1 MDSEKAK
8 IIRKSKQEVSF
19 PNLKT
24 DRLDLRQITE
34 ADLENIFNGLSHPEV
49 IKYYG
54 VNYSSLDDTW
64 EQLEWYAELERTH
77 TGIWWAITLAET
89 GKFCGAIGY
98 NNLSREHK
106 KAELGFWLLPE
117 FWGKGYVQEA
127 MEVVLDHGFRNLNL
141 HRIEAFVETE
151 NKSSQKALQKQHFQQ
166 EGILR
171 DSEIKNGKFI
181 SVAVF
186 SKLKSDLKI

>member
-1 MDSEKAK
+1 MA
-8 IIRKSKQEVSF
+8 F

-24 DRLDLRQITE
+24 SRLNLRQITE
-34 ADLENIFNGLSHPEV
+34 ADLENIFSGLSHPEV

-54 VNYSSLDDTW
+54 VNFQSLEATW

-77 TGIWWAITLAET
+77 TGIWWAILSAGT
-89 GKFCGAIGY
+89 GEFCGAIGY
-98 NNLSREHK
+98 NNLSCEHK

-117 FWGKGYVQEA
+117 FWGRGYVQEA
-127 MEVVLDHGFRNLNL
+127 MEVVLEYAYQELKL

-151 NKSSQKALQKQHFQQ
+151 NISSQKALQKQHFQK

-171 DSEIKNGKFI
+171 DSEIKNGRFI
-181 SVAVF
+181 SVVVF
-186 SKLKSDLKI
+186 SKLKGDLKI

>member
-1 MDSEKAK
+1 MD
-8 IIRKSKQEVSF
+8 F

-24 DRLDLRQITE
+24 SRLNLRQITE
-34 ADLENIFNGLSHPEV
+34 ADLQNIYSGLSHPEV

-54 VNYSSLDDTW
+54 VNYSSLDDTR

-77 TGIWWAITLAET
+77 TGIWWAIISAET
-89 GKFCGAIGY
+89 TEFCGAIGY

-117 FWGKGYVQEA
+117 FWHRGYVQEA
-127 MEVVLDHGFRNLNL
+127 MEVVLKYAFQKLKL

-151 NKSSQKALQKQHFQQ
+151 NISSQKALQKQHFEQ

-171 DSEIKNGKFI
+171 DSEIKNGRFI
-181 SVAVF
+181 SVAVYA
-186 SKLKSDLKI
+186 KLNSDLKI

>member
-1 MDSEKAK
+1 M
-8 IIRKSKQEVSF
+8 
-19 PNLKT
+19 
-24 DRLDLRQITE
+24 RQITE
-34 ADLENIFNGLSHPEV
+34 ADLENIFRGLSHPEV
-49 IKYYG
+49 IKHYG
-54 VNYSSLDDTW
+54 VSYKTLEETW

-77 TGIWWAITLAET
+77 TGIWWAIISKYTQE
-89 GKFCGAIGY
+89 FCGAIGY

-117 FWGKGYVQEA
+117 FWRQGIIQEA
-127 MEVVLDHGFRNLNL
+127 LDPVLEYAFQDLQL

-151 NKSSQKALQKQHFQQ
+151 NISSQKTLQKCHFQQ

-171 DSEIKNGKFI
+171 DSEIKNGRFI

-186 SKLKSDLKI
+186 SKLNEFENLTI

>member
-1 MDSEKAK
+1 MD
-8 IIRKSKQEVSF
+8 F
-19 PNLKT
+19 PILNT
-24 DRLDLRQITE
+24 ARLNLRQITE
-34 ADLENIFNGLSHPEV
+34 DDLENIFSGLSHPDV
-49 IKYYG
+49 IKHYG

-77 TGIWWAITLAET
+77 TGIWWGITLAET

-106 KAELGFWLLPE
+106 KAELGFWLLPDY
-117 FWGKGYVQEA
+117 WGRGYVSEA
-127 MEVVLDHGFRNLNL
+127 LEEVLAYAFTKLQL

-151 NKSSQKALQKQHFQQ
+151 NMSSQKALQKAHFQQ

-171 DSEIKNGKFI
+171 DSEIKNGRFI
-181 SVAVF
+181 SVAVYAR
-186 SKLKSDLKI
+186 IN

>member
-1 MDSEKAK
+1 MK
-8 IIRKSKQEVSF
+8 F

-24 DRLDLRQITE
+24 SRLELRQITE
-34 ADLENIFNGLSHPEV
+34 ADLENIFNGLSNPEV
-49 IKYYG
+49 IRHYG
-54 VNYSSLDDTW
+54 VSYKTLDETW

-77 TGIWWAITLAET
+77 SGIWWAIILAET
-89 GKFCGAIGY
+89 KKFCGAIGY

-117 FWGKGYVQEA
+117 YWGRGYVQEA
-127 MEVVLDHGFRNLNL
+127 LEPVLEYAFQKINL

-151 NKSSQKALQKQHFQQ
+151 NISSQKTLQKCHFQQ

-171 DSEIKNGKFI
+171 DSEIKNGRFI
-181 SVAVF
+181 NVAIF
-186 SKLKSDLKI
+186 SRLKN

>member
-1 MDSEKAK
+1 ME
-8 IIRKSKQEVSF
+8 F
-19 PNLKT
+19 PTLT
-24 DRLDLRQITE
+24 TARLNLRQITE
-34 ADLENIFNGLSHPEV
+34 DDLENIFSGLSHPDV
-49 IKYYG
+49 IKHYG

-77 TGIWWAITLAET
+77 TGIWWAITVADT

-106 KAELGFWLLPE
+106 KAELGFWLLPDY
-117 FWGKGYVQEA
+117 WGRGYVSEA
-127 MEVVLDHGFRNLNL
+127 LEEVLSYAFTKQQL

-151 NKSSQKALQKQHFQQ
+151 NISSQKALQKAHFQQ

-171 DSEIKNGKFI
+171 DSEIKNGRFI
-181 SVAVF
+181 SVA
-186 SKLKSDLKI
+186 IYARIN